1 MTSYKKMA
9 QEAEDKL
16 QESMHQ
22 IDVLRGQLEVAQRGL
37 FEELS
42 MHLDNEEAKEVLRIF
57 SDRIYC
63 LQFHPEVVHTPE
75 GTQSLKGGDW
85 IVQDEDGKY
94 WAYDNKAFMDIY
106 EEVKDGV

>member
-1 MTSYKKMA
+1 MRVRRKVHTVDA
-9 QEAEDKL
+9 FRWHDEAE
-16 QESMHQ
+16 HRAVF
-22 IDVLRGQLEVAQRGL
+22 INGGIA
-37 FEELS
+37 
-42 MHLDNEEAKEVLRIF
+42 
-57 SDRIYC
+57 C
-63 LQFHPEVVHTPE
+63 VHTPE